1 MTGTIF
7 KIDIT
12 KYIMQQAEF
21 FGISCTTYILRVTTL
36 TSRVEIS
43 DEEECGLS
51 EVLTKLKE
59 FGALPR

>member
-1 MTGTIF
+1 MVRDGFTLRIYYNN
-7 KIDIT
+7 IH
-12 KYIMQQAEF
+12 
-21 FGISCTTYILRVTTL
+21 RVTTL
-36 TSRVEIS
+36 TYSRVEIS

>member
-1 MTGTIF
+1 MVRDGFTLRIYYNN
-7 KIDIT
+7 IH
-12 KYIMQQAEF
+12 
-21 FGISCTTYILRVTTL
+21 RVTTL